1 MKDIIL
7 EIKDQVNCRLIGLD
21 PATRRKV
28 RNNNRYFQQY
38 ARHTAQFKAGYWDG
52 YEYMIDMGGRT
63 YLSQLETILPDVVAA
78 GYNIEI
84 DDKRESKTF
93 TFPEITDDIF
103 SDTLWPANHKFEGE
117 PIILMDH
124 QVEALNTYMK
134 NPHGIQVLPTSAGKT
149 IITAAMAKLCEP
161 YGRTIIIVPNKS
173 LVTQTEEDFVNL
185 DLDVGVY
192 YGDRKDLDKTHTICT
207 WQSLSILDKK
217 AKKDIDAKAR
227 LLELLELVDT
237 VIVDEVH
244 QASAKELK
252 NILSG
257 PLSHCPIRWGLTG
270 TMPKDEFA
278 MRIIKNVIGEVVAE
292 VTPKALQDIGHLA
305 QCDIEVLQ
313 LKDPF
318 EFPDYHAEAKYL
330 LSDEKRL
337 RWIAKKVTEVSS
349 EGNTLILV
357 GKIETGKLLTQYT
370 EELGF
375 EAVFISGGTKA
386 KDRAEEYA
394 SVHEAEGKIMYATY
408 GVAAVGINIPR
419 IFNLFLIEPGR
430 SFVRVIQSI
439 GRGLRTAKDK
449 DEVKIY
455 DITSSCKFSKR
466 HLTDRKKFYAEKQY
480 PYKIKKIDWL

>member
-1 MKDIIL
+1 MTKIKKIEKITKPEMVYNL
-7 EIKDQVNCRLIGLD
+7 HIKDNHNYIAENHIVSNC
-21 PATRRKV
+21 
-28 RNNNRYFQQY
+28 
-38 ARHTAQFKAGYWDG
+38 
-52 YEYMIDMGGRT
+52 
-63 YLSQLETILPDVVAA
+63 
-78 GYNIEI
+78 
-84 DDKRESKTF
+84 
-93 TFPEITDDIF
+93 
-103 SDTLWPANHKFEGE
+103 
-117 PIILMDH
+117 
-124 QVEALNTYMK
+124 
-134 NPHGIQVLPTSAGKT
+134 
-149 IITAAMAKLCEP
+149 
-161 YGRTIIIVPNKS
+161 
-173 LVTQTEEDFVNL
+173 
-185 DLDVGVY
+185 
-192 YGDRKDLDKTHTICT
+192 
-207 WQSLSILDKK
+207 
-217 AKKDIDAKAR
+217 
-227 LLELLELVDT
+227 
-237 VIVDEVH
+237 H
-244 QASAKELK
+244 QAKAKELK

-278 MRIIKNVIGEVVAE
+278 MRIIKNVIGEVIAE
-292 VTPKALQDIGHLA
+292 VSPKALQDIGHLA

-330 LSDEKRL
+330 LSDEARL

-386 KDRAEEYA
+386 KDRADEYA

-408 GVAAVGINIPR
+408 GAAAVGINIPR

-455 DITSSCKFSKR
+455 DVTSSCKFSKR
-466 HLTDRKKFYAEKQY
+466 HLTDRKKFYAEKEY
-480 PYKIKKIDWL
+480 PFKIKKIDWL